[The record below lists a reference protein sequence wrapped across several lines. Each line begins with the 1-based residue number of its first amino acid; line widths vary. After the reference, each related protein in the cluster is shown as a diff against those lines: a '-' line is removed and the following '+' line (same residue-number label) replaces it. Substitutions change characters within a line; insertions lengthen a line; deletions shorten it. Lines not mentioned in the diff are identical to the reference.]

1 MIKKSRQKFKYLD
14 NEKSFYDELKSIF
27 HQFQS
32 AFSEA
37 NKTFFFLLGGGGSG
51 GGGGERGGG
60 GARGVRVRL
69 GVLTMKRH
77 LLFRSRICKYLTP
90 FSNITNRAF
99 KMFSSKPLP
108 YFCHVDFIR
117 NSP

>member
-32 AFSEA
+32 AFIEA

-51 GGGGERGGG
+51 GGGGE
-60 GARGVRVRL
+60 RGVRVRL

-117 NSP
+117 DSP